1 MGGVLWSIMRWYRY
15 GRDKPVKS
23 VLIRIAGRRGKTDRR
38 GRTHFTLRFRRDAVY
53 RVVASRR
60 NYRTGYALLRAGR
73 GRLRAFENTQGL
85 LIVVCLLIRLRLSE
99 AGCEICRLGGED
111 CGCTEQ

>member
-1 MGGVLWSIMRWYRY
+1 MRVTPHRVKLRRRVRLSFRVTTRVG

-73 GRLRAFENTQGL
+73 GRLRAFVAGERG
-85 LIVVCLLIRLRLSE
+85 E
-99 AGCEICRLGGED
+99 ARDEARTVD
-111 CGCTEQ
+111 TR